1 MNRLKIALLP
11 ALFLCLIAFGYA
23 QQPESGQ
30 QPDSDKQEET
40 KHPQDAVPPHKPAEA
55 SPSRESRPQQEKPP
69 KPEKPEATKP
79 PKEQP
84 GAGQQEH
91 AQGEHDRTAQKDQ
104 ADTNGKNEKNEKNEK
119 NDKNDKND
127 KNGRTA
133 HIPDSQFKAK
143 FGHQHSF
150 AVNRVVT
157 QTTIV
162 PRQTQFAYGGY
173 TFVFLDPWPAAWMF
187 TDDCYIDYVDDQY
200 FLFDPL
206 HPEIRVALIIAE

>member
-1 MNRLKIALLP
+1 VNRLRIALLP
-11 ALFLCLIAFGYA
+11 ALFLCLIALGYA

-69 KPEKPEATKP
+69 KPEKP
-79 PKEQP
+79 PK
-84 GAGQQEH
+84 EH
-91 AQGEHDRTAQKDQ
+91 AQGEQSGTAQKDQ
-104 ADTNGKNEKNEKNEK
+104 ADTNGKNEKNDRNEKDEKNEK
-119 NDKNDKND
+119 S
-127 KNGRTA
+127 GRTA
-133 HIPDSQFKAK
+133 RIPDSQFKAK

-157 QTTIV
+157 ETTIV
-162 PRQTQFAYGGY
+162 PRQTQFVYGGY

-206 HPEIRVALIIAE
+206 HPEIRVALLIAE

>member
-1 MNRLKIALLP
+1 MNRLRIALLP
-11 ALFLCLIAFGYA
+11 ALFLCLIALGYA

-55 SPSRESRPQQEKPP
+55 SPSRESRPQEEKPP
-69 KPEKPEATKP
+69 KPEKPEASKP
-79 PKEQP
+79 PKDQP
-84 GAGQQEH
+84 KAGQEEH
-91 AQGEHDRTAQKDQ
+91 AQGEQGGTAQKDQ
-104 ADTNGKNEKNEKNEK
+104 ADTHGKNEKNEK
-119 NDKNDKND
+119 NDKNDKS
-127 KNGRTA
+127 GRTA
-133 HIPDSQFKAK
+133 HIPDSQFKTK

-157 QTTIV
+157 ETTIV
-162 PRQTQFAYGGY
+162 PRQTQFVYEGY

-206 HPEIRVALIIAE
+206 HPEIRVALLVAE